1 MCIVA
6 LHGQAGGKSYTIA
19 ASGTDKIIVRASNPG
34 QFDQDDVL
42 WQRAQIP
49 DAIYHHVRKTNFCDI
64 RTILLNQFYIQYCIH
79 PTQINIASSKYCETI
94 AAF

>member
-19 ASGTDKIIVRASNPG
+19 AAGTDKIIVRASNPG
-34 QFDQDDVL
+34 QFDQDDVQ

-49 DAIYHHVRKTNFCDI
+49 DAIYHHVSTSLYLLN
-64 RTILLNQFYIQYCIH
+64 LLNQ
-79 PTQINIASSKYCETI
+79 EV
-94 AAF
+94 

>member
-49 DAIYHHVRKTNFCDI
+49 DAIYHHVR
-64 RTILLNQFYIQYCIH
+64 
-79 PTQINIASSKYCETI
+79 
-94 AAF
+94 